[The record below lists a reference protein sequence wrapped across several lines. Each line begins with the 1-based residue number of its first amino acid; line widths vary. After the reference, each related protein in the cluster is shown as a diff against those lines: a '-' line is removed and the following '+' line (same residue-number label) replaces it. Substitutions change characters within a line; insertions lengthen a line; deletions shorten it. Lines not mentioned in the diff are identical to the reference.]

1 MVALS
6 THEVRA
12 LARLEEEVR
21 AEDPELAATLSRTP
35 PAADGD
41 PRESAWTEPSR
52 AGASSAWRAVPSL
65 LAIALLALV
74 LVPPTW
80 QAAGAAVLV
89 LLLAA
94 LAPRFVVRVVQRFE
108 RPGAGG
114 PR

>member
-1 MVALS
+1 MALS
-6 THEVRA
+6 THEVEA
-12 LARLEEEVR
+12 LARLEERLR
-21 AEDPELAATLSRTP
+21 AEDPALAATLSQAL
-35 PAADGD
+35 PAPDRD
-41 PRESAWTEPSR
+41 PRESAWAEPGR
-52 AGASSAWRAVPSL
+52 AGTSMAWRAVPSL

-94 LAPRFVVRVVQRFE
+94 LAPRFVVRVVERFE
-108 RPGAGG
+108 RPSAKG